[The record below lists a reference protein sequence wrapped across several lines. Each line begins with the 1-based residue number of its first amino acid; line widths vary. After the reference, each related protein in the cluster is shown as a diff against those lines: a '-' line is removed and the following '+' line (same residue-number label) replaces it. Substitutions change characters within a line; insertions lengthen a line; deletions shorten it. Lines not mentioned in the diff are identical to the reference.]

1 MNIKLVVT
9 DLDGTLLN
17 GEKQVTAK
25 SAEAI
30 QALAENGI
38 KFSFCTGRI
47 PEMAKSYAR
56 LLKNTAPAIVGNG
69 MGIWDYE
76 KDEAISASVM
86 MGEDVYK
93 VARYCTGVCED
104 VGVLTKNEVY
114 FTKQSD
120 RVKRF
125 TQYNDIA
132 MKNGDEPLK
141 IGYLEDLSKEELE
154 SLKVYK
160 ILVYTTDVKKQQKV
174 IDFVATLENACYTSS
189 DEGLL
194 DIMFK
199 GTSKGS
205 GVVKLSQYLGFQ
217 PCEVAVLGDFLNDI
231 SMFEVAGTSFAMGNA
246 HELAKKSATYVVNSN
261 DEEGFANA
269 VFDYILKK

>member
-17 GEKQVTAK
+17 SEKQISKQCVK
-25 SAEAI
+25 AI
-30 QALAENGI
+30 LALKENGI

-47 PEMAKSYAR
+47 PDMATSYAR

-76 KDEAISASVM
+76 KNEAISESVM
-86 MGEDVYK
+86 IGKDVYEIAK
-93 VARYCTGVCED
+93 YCTNITED

-114 FTKQSD
+114 FTKKSE
-120 RVKRF
+120 RVKKF

-132 MKNGDEPLK
+132 KSNGDNPLK
-141 IGYLEDLSKEELE
+141 IGHLEDLSKEEMEGLR
-154 SLKVYK
+154 VYK
-160 ILVYTTDVKKQQKV
+160 MLVYTRDITKQQMVK
-174 IDFVATLENACYTSS
+174 DFVATIENACYTSS

-199 GTSKGS
+199 NSSKGD
-205 GVVKLSQYLGFQ
+205 GVNKLGKHLGYQ
-217 PCEVAVLGDFLNDI
+217 PSEIAVLGDFLNDI

-246 HELAKKSATYVVNSN
+246 HELAKEAATYVVKSN
-261 DEEGFANA
+261 DEDGFANA
-269 VFDYILKK
+269 VFDYILNK